1 MGARSRRADSRDCAA
16 ITDFARTPA
25 VRRVGAFAD
34 AARAGTSRGARCSS
48 AARAGPRGRSHE
60 PPDVLHEPRRRS
72 RGSPVERRAPRLA
85 SRGVVQ
91 GNHTPPQIRAPR
103 RGPAGGLLPHGLAPG
118 RGHLQRPRAPGAS
131 PARPRAPRESA
142 NPAASANPDDA
153 PTRVPPGARGRQ
165 RSYPPCFATLRF
177 SRGRRDVI
185 RGASACTACAVWEN
199 RWHKDSTVPIAP
211 SFLPL

>member
-1 MGARSRRADSRDCAA
+1 
-16 ITDFARTPA
+16 
-25 VRRVGAFAD
+25 VGAFAD

-72 RGSPVERRAPRLA
+72 RGSPLERRAPRLA
-85 SRGVVQ
+85 SRGVMQ
-91 GNHTPPQIRAPR
+91 GTHRSPQIRAPR

-131 PARPRAPRESA
+131 PARPRGPRESA

-177 SRGRRDVI
+177 SRGRRDL
-185 RGASACTACAVWEN
+185 RFGAQVHRAV
-199 RWHKDSTVPIAP
+199 
-211 SFLPL
+211 